1 MLDDQNLPD
10 MSVAEQTSTPGP
22 RRDISCTQEATT
34 DGQASMVWGIHREG
48 ARRLTY
54 CDYYCMMSL
63 ADYLAW
69 CQKDDGSGPPI
80 SFSKQ

>member
-1 MLDDQNLPD
+1 MLDDQKGTYSSIWEETATPPPGQD
-10 MSVAEQTSTPGP
+10 ATSARDAIPG
-22 RRDISCTQEATT
+22 
-34 DGQASMVWGIHREG
+34 GQASMVWGIHREG